1 MKYEANNTRLAK
13 NTLMLY
19 GRTIFAMVIS
29 LYTSRVILSALG
41 VEDFGI
47 YNVVGGLVAMFSIVS
62 GSLTSAIS
70 RYLTYELGN
79 GNFERLK
86 AIFSTSINIQV
97 VISVVIVILGES
109 LGLWFLCNMMNIPVD
124 RIDEAIIVLH
134 CSLIAFVVNL
144 ISIPYNAAI
153 IAHEKMSAFAYISM
167 LDVCL
172 KLGVVFLLYIFPWDN
187 LVTYSVLLLIE
198 SVIIRLI
205 YGWYC
210 GRNFPETKYKFV
222 TDKSLVRELSS
233 FAGWNFFAN
242 SAYMF
247 NTQGI
252 NILMNIFF
260 GVTVNA
266 ARGIAL
272 QVENAL
278 VKFSA
283 DFTTAINPQI
293 IKSYASKNMQQ
304 VYLLVNR
311 GAKFSY
317 FLILIVALPVLIE
330 TEYILKL
337 WLGVVPE
344 NTAIFIRLAIIG
356 AMIERLGQTGYTA
369 CMATGTIKKYT
380 LWITSVGCL
389 VFPLSYIAF
398 KIGAPVE
405 ACYLIFIT
413 IYVIVDAVRLW
424 IMKGLIDFPIKTFI
438 TDVVIKLS
446 YTTIITIILP
456 IFVIVTFEP
465 SILRFI
471 TSVLVCII
479 SSIIVIYMFGLTSD
493 EKEKVKSKIKLLY
506 SKFR

>member
-19 GRTIFAMVIS
+19 CRTIFAMIIS
-29 LYTSRVILSALG
+29 LYTSRVILLVLG

-47 YNVVGGLVAMFSIVS
+47 YNVVGGLVAMFSIIS

-70 RYLTYELGN
+70 RYMTYELVKDN
-79 GNFERLK
+79 LERLR

-97 VISVVIVILGES
+97 VISIVVIVLGES
-109 LGLWFLCNMMNIPVD
+109 LGLWFLCNMMNIPID

-153 IAHEKMSAFAYISM
+153 IAHEKMSAFAYISI

-172 KLGVVFLLYIFPWDN
+172 KLGVVFLLYISPWDN

-210 GRNFPETKYKFV
+210 GRNFPETKYKFT
-222 TDKSLVRELSS
+222 TDKSLVKELSS

-242 SAYMF
+242 SAYML
-247 NTQGI
+247 NTQGV

-266 ARGIAL
+266 ARGIAI

-317 FLILIVALPVLIE
+317 FLILIIALPVLIE
-330 TEYILKL
+330 TEFILEL
-337 WLGVVPE
+337 WLGIVPE
-344 NTAIFIRLAIIG
+344 NTTTFIRLAIIS
-356 AMIERLGQTGYTA
+356 AMIERLGQTGYAA

-380 LWITSVGCL
+380 IWITSVGCL

-398 KIGAPVE
+398 EIGAPVE
-405 ACYLIFIT
+405 VSYLIFII
-413 IYVIVDAVRLW
+413 IYVVVNAVRLW

-438 TDVVIKLS
+438 TDVVIKMG
-446 YTTIITIILP
+446 YTTITTIIFP
-456 IFVIVTFEP
+456 IFVIVMLEQST
-465 SILRFI
+465 LRFI
-471 TSVLVCII
+471 ISVLVCTL
-479 SSIIVIYMFGLTSD
+479 SSTIAIYMIGLTSD
-493 EKEKVKSKIKLLY
+493 ERRTVNLKIKSLY

>member
-19 GRTIFAMVIS
+19 VRTIFAMIIS

-47 YNVVGGLVAMFSIVS
+47 YNVVGGLVAMFSIIS

-79 GNFERLK
+79 DNFERLK

-97 VISVVIVILGES
+97 VISIVIVILGES
-109 LGLWFLCNMMNIPVD
+109 LGVWFLCNMMNIPID

-153 IAHEKMSAFAYISM
+153 IAHEKMSAFAYISI

-222 TDKSLVRELSS
+222 SDKSLVKELSS

-252 NILMNIFF
+252 NILMNVFF

-330 TEYILKL
+330 TEFILEL
-337 WLGVVPE
+337 WLGIVPE

-405 ACYLIFIT
+405 ASYFIFII
-413 IYVIVDAVRLW
+413 IYVIVNAVRLW

-438 TDVVIKLS
+438 TDVVIKLG
-446 YTTIITIILP
+446 YTTIITIISP
-456 IFVIVTFEP
+456 IFVIVMFEP
-465 SILRFI
+465 SISRFI
-471 TSVLVCII
+471 ISVLVCIL
-479 SSIIVIYMFGLTSD
+479 SSTIVIYMCGLTSD
-493 EKEKVKSKIKLLY
+493 ERKKVKLKIKLLY

>member
-1 MKYEANNTRLAK
+1 
-13 NTLMLY
+13 MLY
-19 GRTIFAMVIS
+19 VRTIFAMIIS

-47 YNVVGGLVAMFSIVS
+47 YNVVGGLVAMFSIIS

-79 GNFERLK
+79 DNFERLK

-97 VISVVIVILGES
+97 VISIVIVILGES
-109 LGLWFLCNMMNIPVD
+109 LGVWFLCNMMNIPID

-153 IAHEKMSAFAYISM
+153 IAHEKMSAFAYISI

-222 TDKSLVRELSS
+222 SDKSLVKELSS

-252 NILMNIFF
+252 NILMNVFF

-330 TEYILKL
+330 TEFILEL
-337 WLGVVPE
+337 WLGIVPE

-405 ACYLIFIT
+405 ASYFIFII
-413 IYVIVDAVRLW
+413 IYVIVNAVRLW

-438 TDVVIKLS
+438 TDVVIKLG
-446 YTTIITIILP
+446 YTTIITIISP
-456 IFVIVTFEP
+456 IFVIVMFEP
-465 SILRFI
+465 SISRFI
-471 TSVLVCII
+471 ISVLVCIL
-479 SSIIVIYMFGLTSD
+479 SSTIVIYMCGLTSD
-493 EKEKVKSKIKLLY
+493 ERKKVKLKIKLLY

>member
-1 MKYEANNTRLAK
+1 
-13 NTLMLY
+13 MLY

-97 VISVVIVILGES
+97 VISIVIVILGES

>member
-97 VISVVIVILGES
+97 VISIVIVILGES

-479 SSIIVIYMFGLTSD
+479 SSIIVIYMIGLTSD

>member
-1 MKYEANNTRLAK
+1 
-13 NTLMLY
+13 MLY

>member
-97 VISVVIVILGES
+97 VISIVIVILGES